1 MNVLINKF
9 PTKIKLN
16 NDILEINTDFRDC
29 LNIII
34 MFEDENLTKY
44 EKIELMLRLLYK
56 DTSKINQDNIEEA
69 IKKAVL
75 FLDGGDTSD
84 SNENESVDSLSQ
96 RVYSFGKDAK
106 YIYSAIKKTHNI
118 DLESI
123 EYLHWWKFI
132 YYFLDLDENCFFSQM
147 VNLRNK
153 KNKGKLTKEERVVY
167 AQLEDILELDKREN
181 YTEEEQQAIDK
192 FMKGLGEKV

>member
-123 EYLHWWKFI
+123 EYLHYWKFI

>member
-16 NDILEINTDFRDC
+16 NDILEINTEFRDC

>member
-84 SNENESVDSLSQ
+84 SNENESVDSLSK

-123 EYLHWWKFI
+123 EYLHYWKFI